1 MLSKQKKA
9 MIIVSSHLIH
19 THTIRL
25 HKSERLNK
33 GQKFQI
39 IHAQEIIM
47 SGIDEIY
54 SKLSKSISKEEF
66 VEKVNEK
73 VEQMGGLCDEK
84 TAAML
89 VAHDLGLNETGS
101 SSQKI
106 VDIKSDS
113 GNVNLIAKVL
123 SVFPIRE
130 FTRGDGTFGKVG
142 NLLVADET
150 GSIRITL
157 WDDKADLIN
166 QGFIEMSQNLQISGY
181 VKEGYS
187 GVEVNVG
194 NNGMIA
200 HTDEDV
206 QVKNSLMKISE
217 IKDGMGNINVVGRL
231 LDISDTRT
239 FNKKDGSK
247 GRVGNITI
255 GDDTG
260 KIRITLWD
268 DKTDKMTELHPGD
281 AVEVINGYARENN
294 FNQQVE
300 IQIGNHGI
308 VKKTETSVKYQEN
321 FTPISDIVP
330 GESYSIQGS
339 VSGLGEIREFN
350 RDDGTV
356 NMVSNI
362 YVSDDTGRIRVAM
375 WADHA
380 LLVDELDIDTPIQ
393 IIDAYAKSG
402 FNEDVELS
410 AGNRTRIIINP

>member
-1 MLSKQKKA
+1 M
-9 MIIVSSHLIH
+9 
-19 THTIRL
+19 T
-25 HKSERLNK
+25 
-33 GQKFQI
+33 
-39 IHAQEIIM
+39 
-47 SGIDEIY
+47 GIDEIY
-54 SKLSKSISKEEF
+54 SKLSKSITKEEF
-66 VEKVNEK
+66 TEKVNEK

-89 VAHDLGLNETGS
+89 VAHDLGLNETGK
-101 SSQKI
+101 SSQK
-106 VDIKSDS
+106 VADIKSDS
-113 GNVNLIAKVL
+113 GNVNFIAKVV

-130 FTRGDGTFGKVG
+130 FTRSDGTVGRVG

-166 QGFIEMSQNLQISGY
+166 QGFIEIGHNLQLGGY

-187 GVEVNVG
+187 GVEVNIGG
-194 NNGMIA
+194 NGVLSQ
-200 HTDEDV
+200 TDEEV
-206 QVKNSLMKISE
+206 NVKNASMKISD
-217 IKDGMGNINVVGRL
+217 IKSGTGSINVIGRL
-231 LDISDTRT
+231 LDISDIRT

-268 DKTDKMTELHPGD
+268 DKTDKIAELRLGD
-281 AVEVINGYARENN
+281 SVEVINGYARENN

-300 IQIGNHGI
+300 IQIGNHSLL
-308 VKKTETSVKYQEN
+308 KKTETSVKYQEN
-321 FTPISDIVP
+321 FTAIADIVP

-362 YVSDDTGRIRVAM
+362 YVSDDTGRIRVAL

>member
-1 MLSKQKKA
+1 MAL
-9 MIIVSSHLIH
+9 
-19 THTIRL
+19 
-25 HKSERLNK
+25 
-33 GQKFQI
+33 
-39 IHAQEIIM
+39 
-47 SGIDEIY
+47 
-54 SKLSKSISKEEF
+54 
-66 VEKVNEK
+66 
-73 VEQMGGLCDEK
+73 
-84 TAAML
+84 
-89 VAHDLGLNETGS
+89 LGRS
-101 SSQKI
+101 
-106 VDIKSDS
+106 
-113 GNVNLIAKVL
+113 
-123 SVFPIRE
+123 
-130 FTRGDGTFGKVG
+130 G

-166 QGFIEMSQNLQISGY
+166 QGFIEISQNLQISGY

-206 QVKNSLMKISE
+206 QVKNSSMKISE

-300 IQIGNHGI
+300 IQIGNHSI

-330 GESYSIQGS
+330 GESYC
-339 VSGLGEIREFN
+339 
-350 RDDGTV
+350 
-356 NMVSNI
+356 
-362 YVSDDTGRIRVAM
+362 
-375 WADHA
+375 
-380 LLVDELDIDTPIQ
+380 
-393 IIDAYAKSG
+393 
-402 FNEDVELS
+402 
-410 AGNRTRIIINP
+410 

>member
-1 MLSKQKKA
+1 M
-9 MIIVSSHLIH
+9 
-19 THTIRL
+19 
-25 HKSERLNK
+25 N
-33 GQKFQI
+33 
-39 IHAQEIIM
+39 
-47 SGIDEIY
+47 GIDEIY
-54 SKLSKSISKEEF
+54 SKLSKSMSKEEF

-89 VAHDLGLNETGS
+89 VAHDLGLNETGR

-106 VDIKSDS
+106 ADIKSDS
-113 GNVNLIAKVL
+113 GKVNFIAKVV

-130 FTRGDGTFGKVG
+130 FTRSDGTTGRVG

-150 GSIRITL
+150 GNIRITL

-166 QGFIEMSQNLQISGY
+166 QGFIEMNQNLQISGY

-187 GVEVNVG
+187 GVEVNIG
-194 NNGMIA
+194 NNGVLSQ
-200 HTDEDV
+200 TDEEV
-206 QVKNSLMKISE
+206 QVKNPSTKISD
-217 IKDGMGNINVVGRL
+217 IKDGMGSINVVGRL
-231 LDISDTRT
+231 LDISDVRT

-268 DKTDKMTELHPGD
+268 DKTDKMTELRSGD
-281 AVEVINGYARENN
+281 AIEIINGYARANN

-300 IQIGNHGI
+300 IQIGNHGLI
-308 VKKTETSVKYQEN
+308 KKTETSVKYQEN
-321 FTPISDIVP
+321 FTAIADIVP

-362 YVSDDTGRIRVAM
+362 YVSDDTGRIRIAL

-380 LLVDELDIDTPIQ
+380 LLVDELDIDTPVQ

>member
-1 MLSKQKKA
+1 M
-9 MIIVSSHLIH
+9 
-19 THTIRL
+19 
-25 HKSERLNK
+25 N
-33 GQKFQI
+33 
-39 IHAQEIIM
+39 
-47 SGIDEIY
+47 GIDEIY

-66 VEKVNEK
+66 AEKVNEK

-89 VAHDLGLNETGS
+89 VAHDLGLNETGR

-113 GNVNLIAKVL
+113 GNVSFIAKVV
-123 SVFPIRE
+123 SVFPTRE
-130 FTRGDGTFGKVG
+130 FTRSDGTMGRVG

-150 GSIRITL
+150 GSIRVTL
-157 WDDKADLIN
+157 WDDKTDLVN
-166 QGFIEMSQNLQISGY
+166 QGFIEISQNLQLGGY

-187 GVEVNVG
+187 GVEVNIG
-194 NNGMIA
+194 SNGVLSQ
-200 HTDEDV
+200 TDEEI
-206 QVKNSLMKISE
+206 QVKNPSTKISD
-217 IKDGMGNINVVGRL
+217 IKDGMGSINVVGRL
-231 LDISDTRT
+231 LDISDVRT

-247 GRVGNITI
+247 GSVSNITI

-268 DKTDKMTELHPGD
+268 DKTDKMTELRLGD

-300 IQIGNHGI
+300 IQVGNHGI
-308 VKKTETSVKYQEN
+308 IKKTETSVKYQEN
-321 FTPISDIVP
+321 FTAIADIVP

-339 VSGLGEIREFN
+339 VSGLGEIREFK

-362 YVSDDTGRIRVAM
+362 YVSDDTGRIRVSM

-380 LLVDELDIDTPIQ
+380 LLVNELDIDTPIQ

>member
-1 MLSKQKKA
+1 M
-9 MIIVSSHLIH
+9 
-19 THTIRL
+19 
-25 HKSERLNK
+25 N
-33 GQKFQI
+33 
-39 IHAQEIIM
+39 
-47 SGIDEIY
+47 GIDEIY

-89 VAHDLGLNETGS
+89 VAHDLGLNETGR

-106 VDIKSDS
+106 ADIKSDS
-113 GNVNLIAKVL
+113 GNINFVAKVV

-130 FTRGDGTFGKVG
+130 FTRSDGTTGRVG

-150 GSIRITL
+150 GSVRITL

-166 QGFIEMSQNLQISGY
+166 QGFIEINQNLQISGY

-187 GVEVNVG
+187 GVEVNIG
-194 NNGMIA
+194 NNGVLSQ
-200 HTDEDV
+200 TDEEV
-206 QVKNSLMKISE
+206 QVKNPSTKISD
-217 IKDGMGNINVVGRL
+217 IKDGMGSINVVGKL
-231 LDISDTRT
+231 LDISDVRT

-268 DKTDKMTELHPGD
+268 DKTDKMTELLPGD
-281 AVEVINGYARENN
+281 AIEIINGYARANN

-300 IQIGNHGI
+300 IQIGNHGLI
-308 VKKTETSVKYQEN
+308 KKTETSVKYQEN
-321 FTPISDIVP
+321 FTAIADIVP

-362 YVSDDTGRIRVAM
+362 YVSDDTGRIRVAL

-380 LLVDELDIDTPIQ
+380 LLVDELDIDTPVQ

>member
-1 MLSKQKKA
+1 M
-9 MIIVSSHLIH
+9 
-19 THTIRL
+19 
-25 HKSERLNK
+25 N
-33 GQKFQI
+33 
-39 IHAQEIIM
+39 
-47 SGIDEIY
+47 GIDEIY
-54 SKLSKSISKEEF
+54 SKLSKSIVKEEF
-66 VEKVNEK
+66 VEKVNAK

-89 VAHDLGLNETGS
+89 VAHDLGLNETAR

-106 VDIKSDS
+106 ADIKSDS
-113 GNVNLIAKVL
+113 GNVNFIAKVV
-123 SVFPIRE
+123 SIFPTRE
-130 FTRGDGTFGKVG
+130 FTRGDGTTGRVG

-150 GSIRITL
+150 GSIRITI
-157 WDDKADLIN
+157 WDEKADLVN
-166 QGFIEMSQNLQISGY
+166 KGFIEMNQNLQISGY

-187 GVEVNVG
+187 GIEVNVG
-194 NNGMIA
+194 NNGVLSQ
-200 HTDEDV
+200 TDEEIH
-206 QVKNSLMKISE
+206 VKDPSTKISD
-217 IKDGMGNINVVGRL
+217 IKDGMGSINVVGRL
-231 LDISDTRT
+231 LDISDIRS
-239 FNKKDGSK
+239 FNRKDGSK
-247 GRVGNITI
+247 GRVGNVTI

-268 DKTDKMTELHPGD
+268 DKADKMTELCPGD
-281 AVEVINGYARENN
+281 AIEIINGYARSNN

-300 IQIGNHGI
+300 IQIGNHGLI
-308 VKKTETSVKYQEN
+308 RKTEISVKYQEN
-321 FTPISDIVP
+321 FTAIEDIIP

-362 YVSDDTGRIRVAM
+362 YVSDDTGRIRIAM

>member
-1 MLSKQKKA
+1 MLSKQRGA
-9 MIIVSSHLIH
+9 MIIVSSDLIH
-19 THTIRL
+19 THAITLRTTKRL
-25 HKSERLNK
+25 TCEQMLPIIN
-33 GQKFQI
+33 FQGI
-39 IHAQEIIM
+39 SM
-47 SGIDEIY
+47 NGIDEIY
-54 SKLSKSISKEEF
+54 SKLSKSIVKEEF
-66 VEKVNEK
+66 VEKVNAK

-89 VAHDLGLNETGS
+89 VAHDLGLNETAR

-106 VDIKSDS
+106 ADIKSDS
-113 GNVNLIAKVL
+113 GNVNFIAKVV
-123 SVFPIRE
+123 SIFPTRE
-130 FTRGDGTFGKVG
+130 FTRGDGTTGRVG

-150 GSIRITL
+150 GSIRITI
-157 WDDKADLIN
+157 WDEKADLVN
-166 QGFIEMSQNLQISGY
+166 KGFIEMNQNLQISGY

-187 GVEVNVG
+187 GIEVNVG
-194 NNGMIA
+194 NNGVLSQ
-200 HTDEDV
+200 TDEEIH
-206 QVKNSLMKISE
+206 VKDPSTKISD
-217 IKDGMGNINVVGRL
+217 IKDGMGSINVVGRL
-231 LDISDTRT
+231 LDISDIRS
-239 FNKKDGSK
+239 FNRKDGSK
-247 GRVGNITI
+247 GRVGNVTI

-268 DKTDKMTELHPGD
+268 DKADKMTELCPGD
-281 AVEVINGYARENN
+281 AIEIINGYARSNN

-300 IQIGNHGI
+300 IQIGNHGLI
-308 VKKTETSVKYQEN
+308 RKTEISVKYQEN
-321 FTPISDIVP
+321 FTAIEDIIP

-362 YVSDDTGRIRVAM
+362 YVSDDTGRIRIAM

>member
-1 MLSKQKKA
+1 MT
-9 MIIVSSHLIH
+9 IVSSDLIH

-25 HKSERLNK
+25 QETELFTL
-33 GQKFQI
+33 GQMLQI
-39 IHAQEIIM
+39 IHVRGIIM
-47 SGIDEIY
+47 NGIDEIY
-54 SKLSKSISKEEF
+54 SKLSKSMSKEEF
-66 VEKVNEK
+66 AEKVNEK
-73 VEQMGGLCDEK
+73 VEQMGGLCDER

-89 VAHDLGLNETGS
+89 VAHDLGLNETGR

-106 VDIKSDS
+106 ADIKSDS
-113 GNVNLIAKVL
+113 GNVNFIARVV
-123 SVFPIRE
+123 SVFPTRE
-130 FTRGDGTFGKVG
+130 FTRSDGTMGRVG

-150 GSIRITL
+150 GSIKITL

-166 QGFIEMSQNLQISGY
+166 QGFIEISQNLQLGGY

-187 GVEVNVG
+187 GVEVNIG
-194 NNGMIA
+194 SNGVLSQ
-200 HTDEDV
+200 TDEEV
-206 QVKNSLMKISE
+206 HVKHPSTKISD
-217 IKDGMGNINVVGRL
+217 IKDGMGSINVVGKL
-231 LDISDTRT
+231 LDISDVRT
-239 FNKKDGSK
+239 FSKKDGSK

-268 DKTDKMTELHPGD
+268 DKTDKIAELRLGD
-281 AVEVINGYARENN
+281 AIEVTNGYARQNN

-300 IQIGNHGI
+300 IQIGNHGLI
-308 VKKTETSVKYQEN
+308 KKTETPVKYQEN

-362 YVSDDTGRIRVAM
+362 YVSDDTGRIRVAL

>member
-1 MLSKQKKA
+1 M
-9 MIIVSSHLIH
+9 
-19 THTIRL
+19 T
-25 HKSERLNK
+25 
-33 GQKFQI
+33 
-39 IHAQEIIM
+39 
-47 SGIDEIY
+47 GIDEIY
-54 SKLSKSISKEEF
+54 SKLSKSITMEEF
-66 VEKVNEK
+66 TEKVNEK

-89 VAHDLGLNETGS
+89 VAHDLGLNETGK
-101 SSQKI
+101 SSQK
-106 VDIKSDS
+106 VADIKSDS
-113 GNVNLIAKVL
+113 GNVNFIAKVV

-130 FTRGDGTFGKVG
+130 FTRSDGTVGRVG

-166 QGFIEMSQNLQISGY
+166 QGFIEIGHNLQLGGY

-187 GVEVNVG
+187 GVEVNIGG
-194 NNGMIA
+194 NGVLSQ
-200 HTDEDV
+200 TDEEV
-206 QVKNSLMKISE
+206 NVKNASMKISD
-217 IKDGMGNINVVGRL
+217 IKSGTGSINVIGRL
-231 LDISDTRT
+231 LDISDIRT

-268 DKTDKMTELHPGD
+268 EKTDKIAELRLGD

-300 IQIGNHGI
+300 IQIGNHGLL
-308 VKKTETSVKYQEN
+308 KKTETSVKYQEN
-321 FTPISDIVP
+321 FTAIADIVP

-362 YVSDDTGRIRVAM
+362 YVSDDTGRIRVAL

>member
-1 MLSKQKKA
+1 M
-9 MIIVSSHLIH
+9 
-19 THTIRL
+19 
-25 HKSERLNK
+25 N
-33 GQKFQI
+33 
-39 IHAQEIIM
+39 
-47 SGIDEIY
+47 GIDEIY

-66 VEKVNEK
+66 TEKVNEK

-89 VAHDLGLNETGS
+89 VAHDLGLNETGK
-101 SSQKI
+101 SSQQI
-106 VDIKSDS
+106 TDIKSDS
-113 GNVNLIAKVL
+113 GNVNFIAKVV

-130 FTRGDGTFGKVG
+130 FTRSDGTVGRVG

-150 GSIRITL
+150 GSIRVTL

-166 QGFIEMSQNLQISGY
+166 QCFIEIGQNLQLGGY

-187 GVEVNVG
+187 GVEVNIG
-194 NNGMIA
+194 SNGVLSQ
-200 HTDEDV
+200 TDEEV
-206 QVKNSLMKISE
+206 QVKHASMKISD
-217 IKDGMGNINVVGRL
+217 IKDGMGSINVVGKL
-231 LDISDTRT
+231 LDISDIRN

-260 KIRITLWD
+260 KIRITMWD
-268 DKTDKMTELHPGD
+268 DKTDKMAELRLGD

-300 IQIGNHGI
+300 IQIGNHGLL
-308 VKKTETSVKYQEN
+308 KKTETSVKYQEN
-321 FTPISDIVP
+321 FTAISDIVP

>member
-1 MLSKQKKA
+1 MPK
-9 MIIVSSHLIH
+9 
-19 THTIRL
+19 
-25 HKSERLNK
+25 
-33 GQKFQI
+33 I
-39 IHAQEIIM
+39 IHVQGIIM
-47 SGIDEIY
+47 NGIDEIY

-66 VEKVNEK
+66 AEKVNEK

-89 VAHDLGLNETGS
+89 VAHDLGLNETGR

-113 GNVNLIAKVL
+113 GNVSFIAKVV
-123 SVFPIRE
+123 SVFPTRE
-130 FTRGDGTFGKVG
+130 FTRSDGTMGRVG

-150 GSIRITL
+150 GSIRVTL
-157 WDDKADLIN
+157 WDDKTDLVN
-166 QGFIEMSQNLQISGY
+166 QGFIEISQNLQLGGY

-187 GVEVNVG
+187 GVEVNIG
-194 NNGMIA
+194 SNGVLSQ
-200 HTDEDV
+200 TDEEI
-206 QVKNSLMKISE
+206 QVKNPSTKISD
-217 IKDGMGNINVVGRL
+217 IKDGMGSINVVGRL
-231 LDISDTRT
+231 LDISDVRT

-247 GRVGNITI
+247 GSVGNITI

-268 DKTDKMTELHPGD
+268 DKTDKMTELHLGD

-300 IQIGNHGI
+300 IQVGNHGI
-308 VKKTETSVKYQEN
+308 IKKTETSVKYQEN
-321 FTPISDIVP
+321 FTAIADIVP

-339 VSGLGEIREFN
+339 VSGLGEIREFK

-362 YVSDDTGRIRVAM
+362 YVSDDTGRIRVSM

>member
-1 MLSKQKKA
+1 ML
-9 MIIVSSHLIH
+9 
-19 THTIRL
+19 
-25 HKSERLNK
+25 
-33 GQKFQI
+33 QI
-39 IHAQEIIM
+39 IHIQGIIM
-47 SGIDEIY
+47 NVIDEIY

-66 VEKVNEK
+66 AEKVNEK

-89 VAHDLGLNETGS
+89 VAHDLGLNETGR

-106 VDIKSDS
+106 ADIKSDS
-113 GNVNLIAKVL
+113 GNVNFIAKVV
-123 SVFPIRE
+123 SVFPTRE
-130 FTRGDGTFGKVG
+130 FTRSDGTMGRVG

-150 GSIRITL
+150 GSIKITL

-166 QGFIEMSQNLQISGY
+166 QGFIEISQNLQLGGY

-187 GVEVNVG
+187 GVEVNIG
-194 NNGMIA
+194 SNGVLSQ
-200 HTDEDV
+200 TDEEV
-206 QVKNSLMKISE
+206 YVKNPSTKISD
-217 IKDGMGNINVVGRL
+217 IKDGMGSINVVGRL
-231 LDISDTRT
+231 LDISDVRT

-268 DKTDKMTELHPGD
+268 DKTDKMGELRPGD

-300 IQIGNHGI
+300 IQIGNHSLLN
-308 VKKTETSVKYQEN
+308 KTETSVKYQEN
-321 FTPISDIVP
+321 FTAISDIVP

-362 YVSDDTGRIRVAM
+362 YVSDDTGRIRVAL

>member
-1 MLSKQKKA
+1 M
-9 MIIVSSHLIH
+9 
-19 THTIRL
+19 
-25 HKSERLNK
+25 N
-33 GQKFQI
+33 
-39 IHAQEIIM
+39 
-47 SGIDEIY
+47 GIDEIY

-66 VEKVNEK
+66 AEKVNEK

-89 VAHDLGLNETGS
+89 VAHDLGLNETGR

-113 GNVNLIAKVL
+113 GNVSFIAKVV
-123 SVFPIRE
+123 SVFPTRE
-130 FTRGDGTFGKVG
+130 FTRSDGTMGRVG

-150 GSIRITL
+150 GSIRVTL
-157 WDDKADLIN
+157 WDDKTDLVN
-166 QGFIEMSQNLQISGY
+166 QGFIEISQNLQLGGY

-187 GVEVNVG
+187 GVEVNIG
-194 NNGMIA
+194 SNGVLSQ
-200 HTDEDV
+200 TDEEI
-206 QVKNSLMKISE
+206 QVKNPSTKISD
-217 IKDGMGNINVVGRL
+217 IKDGMGSINVVGRL
-231 LDISDTRT
+231 LDISDVRT

-247 GRVGNITI
+247 GSVGNITI

-268 DKTDKMTELHPGD
+268 DKTDKMTELHLGD

-300 IQIGNHGI
+300 IQVGNHGI
-308 VKKTETSVKYQEN
+308 IKKTETSVKYQEN
-321 FTPISDIVP
+321 FTAIADIVP

-339 VSGLGEIREFN
+339 VSGLGEIREFK

-362 YVSDDTGRIRVAM
+362 YVSDDTGRIRVSM

>member
-1 MLSKQKKA
+1 
-9 MIIVSSHLIH
+9 
-19 THTIRL
+19 
-25 HKSERLNK
+25 
-33 GQKFQI
+33 
-39 IHAQEIIM
+39 
-47 SGIDEIY
+47 
-54 SKLSKSISKEEF
+54 
-66 VEKVNEK
+66 
-73 VEQMGGLCDEK
+73 MGGLCDEK

-89 VAHDLGLNETGS
+89 VAHDLGLNETGK
-101 SSQKI
+101 SSQK
-106 VDIKSDS
+106 VADIKSDS
-113 GNVNLIAKVL
+113 GNVNFIAKVV
-123 SVFPIRE
+123 SAFPIRE
-130 FTRGDGTFGKVG
+130 FTRSDGTVGRVG

-166 QGFIEMSQNLQISGY
+166 QGFIEIGHNLQLGGY

-187 GVEVNVG
+187 GVEVNIG
-194 NNGMIA
+194 SNGVLSQ
-200 HTDEDV
+200 TDEEV
-206 QVKNSLMKISE
+206 NVKNASMKISD
-217 IKDGMGNINVVGRL
+217 IKNGMGSINVIGRL
-231 LDISDTRT
+231 LDISDIRT

-268 DKTDKMTELHPGD
+268 EKTDKMAELRLGD

-300 IQIGNHGI
+300 IQIGNHSLL
-308 VKKTETSVKYQEN
+308 KKTETSVKYQEN
-321 FTPISDIVP
+321 FTAIADIVP

-362 YVSDDTGRIRVAM
+362 YVSDDTGRIRVAL

-410 AGNRTRIIINP
+410 AGNRTRIIINPE

>member
-1 MLSKQKKA
+1 M
-9 MIIVSSHLIH
+9 
-19 THTIRL
+19 T
-25 HKSERLNK
+25 
-33 GQKFQI
+33 
-39 IHAQEIIM
+39 
-47 SGIDEIY
+47 GIDEIY
-54 SKLSKSISKEEF
+54 SKLSKSITKEEF
-66 VEKVNEK
+66 TEKVNEK

-89 VAHDLGLNETGS
+89 VAHDLGMNETEK
-101 SSQKI
+101 SSQK
-106 VDIKSDS
+106 VADIKSDS
-113 GNVNLIAKVL
+113 GNVNFIAKVV

-130 FTRGDGTFGKVG
+130 FTRSDGTVGRVG

-166 QGFIEMSQNLQISGY
+166 QGFIEIGHNLQLGGY

-187 GVEVNVG
+187 GVEVNIGG
-194 NNGMIA
+194 NGVLSQ
-200 HTDEDV
+200 TDEEV
-206 QVKNSLMKISE
+206 NVKNASMKISD
-217 IKDGMGNINVVGRL
+217 IKSGTGSINVIGRL
-231 LDISDTRT
+231 LDISDIRT

-268 DKTDKMTELHPGD
+268 EKTDKIAELRLGD

-300 IQIGNHGI
+300 IQIGNHGLL
-308 VKKTETSVKYQEN
+308 KKTETSVKYQEN
-321 FTPISDIVP
+321 FTAIADIVP

-339 VSGLGEIREFN
+339 VSGLGEIKEFN

-356 NMVSNI
+356 NMVLNI
-362 YVSDDTGRIRVAM
+362 YVSDDTGRIRVAL